1 MNIFHCLTRRAL
13 VKNRTRTLVTII
25 GITLSMALFTA
36 VIQGAHSGLDY
47 LARNEIASAG
57 AYHGF
62 YPSLTDSELS
72 ALESDGEVREVAEWR
87 TVGWANIGSENE
99 DKPYLLVKS
108 MGDSFTDLVSVRVLS
123 GRLPENA
130 GEIALPAHLANN
142 GGVVIPLGETISL
155 DLGERVSESGEAIPE
170 RSEYASGERLQN
182 TSAKKYTVVGFYAR
196 LDSALE
202 AIACPG
208 YVALTKGEASGAPA
222 RRLP

>member
-72 ALESDGEVREVAEWR
+72 ALESDGEVREVAE
-87 TVGWANIGSENE
+87 
-99 DKPYLLVKS
+99 
-108 MGDSFTDLVSVRVLS
+108 
-123 GRLPENA
+123 
-130 GEIALPAHLANN
+130 
-142 GGVVIPLGETISL
+142 
-155 DLGERVSESGEAIPE
+155 
-170 RSEYASGERLQN
+170 
-182 TSAKKYTVVGFYAR
+182 
-196 LDSALE
+196 
-202 AIACPG
+202 
-208 YVALTKGEASGAPA
+208 
-222 RRLP
+222 